1 LKNLNRHNSF
11 SFRLIATAIILTLG
25 LYLTISI
32 PSMKSWRDNQ
42 IDKLLSEANKTSS
55 PATKQALLAQA
66 GLIGIDDP
74 IATGALAN
82 NLWQT
87 GNYLGAIKA
96 YEQSWLHIDKAYLG
110 ELGLRADQPELA
122 RRLFTESNQA
132 GESSEALAGL
142 AVVEYI
148 SGNTQKGC
156 DYAERSQK
164 LNLSSPASERVN
176 AICLILQ
183 KKSSLTQRQQTYLL
197 LDAHMFRLA
206 LERLEAI
213 NPKANDD
220 WESIAKIYANSGR
233 LDKAIAATNGGLGQS
248 PSNQTLLEL
257 KVQYLLAQGRDAE
270 AKPLQTQ
277 LNEMKFGKFQLQ

>member
-1 LKNLNRHNSF
+1 MKNLNRHNSF

-25 LYLTISI
+25 LYLAISI
-32 PSMKSWRDNQ
+32 PTLKSWRDNQ

-55 PATKQALLAQA
+55 PVTKQALLAQA

-110 ELGLRADQPELA
+110 GLALRADQPVLA
-122 RRLFTESNQA
+122 RRLFNESNQA

-148 SGNTQKGC
+148 AGNTQKGC

-164 LNLSSPASERVN
+164 LNLSSKDSERAV
-176 AICLILQ
+176 AICAIMQ
-183 KKSSLTQRQQTYLL
+183 NKSSLTARQQTNLL
-197 LDAHMFRLA
+197 LDAHMYRLA
-206 LERLEAI
+206 LTRLEATD
-213 NPKANDD
+213 PKANDD
-220 WESIAKIYANSGR
+220 WQSIAKIYANTGQ
-233 LDKAIAATNGGLGQS
+233 LDKAVAALDGGLAQS
-248 PSNQTLLEL
+248 PSNQALLEL
-257 KVQYLLAQGRDAE
+257 KVRYLLAQGKDAE
-270 AKPLQTQ
+270 AKPLQIQ
-277 LNEMKFGKFQLQ
+277 LNQMKFTKFQ

>member
-1 LKNLNRHNSF
+1 MKNLNRHNSF

-25 LYLTISI
+25 LYLAISI
-32 PSMKSWRDNQ
+32 PTLKSWRDNQ

-55 PATKQALLAQA
+55 PVTKQALLAQA

-87 GNYLGAIKA
+87 GNYLGAIKT

-110 ELGLRADQPELA
+110 ELALRADQPVLA
-122 RRLFTESNQA
+122 KRLFNESNQA

-148 SGNTQKGC
+148 AGNTQKGC

-164 LNLSSPASERVN
+164 LNLSSKDSERTV
-176 AICLILQ
+176 AICAIMQ
-183 KKSSLTQRQQTYLL
+183 NKSSLTARQQTNLL
-197 LDAHMFRLA
+197 LDAHMYRLA
-206 LERLEAI
+206 LTRLEATD
-213 NPKANDD
+213 PKANDD
-220 WESIAKIYANSGR
+220 WQSIAKIYANTGQ
-233 LDKAIAATNGGLGQS
+233 LDKAVAALDGGLAQS
-248 PSNQTLLEL
+248 PSNQALLEL
-257 KVQYLLAQGRDAE
+257 KVRYLLAQGKDAE
-270 AKPLQTQ
+270 AKPLQIQ
-277 LNEMKFGKFQLQ
+277 LNQMKFTKFQ

>member
-1 LKNLNRHNSF
+1 MNRHNSF

-25 LYLTISI
+25 LYLAISI
-32 PSMKSWRDNQ
+32 PTIKSWRDYQ

-110 ELGLRADQPELA
+110 ELALRADQPELA
-122 RRLFTESNQA
+122 RRLFNESNQA

-148 SGNTQKGC
+148 AGNTQKGC

-164 LNLSSPASERVN
+164 LNLSSTISERAN
-176 AICLILQ
+176 AICLIVQ
-183 KKSSLTQRQQTYLL
+183 NKSSLTPRQQTYLL
-197 LDAHMFRLA
+197 LDAHMYHLA
-206 LERLEAI
+206 LARLEATD
-213 NPKANDD
+213 PKANDD
-220 WESIAKIYANSGR
+220 WQSIAKIHANTGQ
-233 LDKAIAATNGGLGQS
+233 LDKAIAALDGGLAQS
-248 PSNQTLLEL
+248 PSNQALLEL
-257 KVQYLLAQGRDAE
+257 KVRYLLVQGKEAE
-270 AKPLQTQ
+270 AKPLQAQ
-277 LNEMKFGKFQLQ
+277 LNQMKFAKFQLQ